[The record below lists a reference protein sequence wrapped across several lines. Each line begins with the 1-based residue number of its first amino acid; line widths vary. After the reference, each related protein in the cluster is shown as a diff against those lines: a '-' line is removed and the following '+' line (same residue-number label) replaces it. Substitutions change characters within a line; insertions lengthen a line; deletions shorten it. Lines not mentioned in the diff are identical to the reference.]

1 MVGQCTTIGH
11 LPQPAE
17 SNAAAP
23 DDVPMILLSAR
34 DLTRQFD
41 ADPVF
46 SGLGLEVRAGD
57 RIGLVG
63 PNGCGKTTLL
73 NILAGLDDADSGV
86 IESPRSTRIGLLEQ
100 QPDSAT
106 DRSLWDE
113 AAMGLEWLYQLQRE
127 AETLAEQIGDGASE
141 TVLKRYDTVHAALEQ
156 HGGFQIDHRVAEVLE
171 GIGFTA
177 DEFQRPLTTFS
188 GGQQARASLAKL
200 LLTDPDVMLLDEP
213 TNHLDIAATEW
224 LESFLT
230 RARSAMI
237 LVSHDRFFLDKV
249 VTRILELRPDRLDSY
264 PGNFTAY
271 RRQRAQRQERLGKQ
285 ARRQQDLVARTEDF
299 IRRNQYGQK
308 HKQAAD
314 RVRKLER
321 LSDIEQIDDF
331 QVPPMT
337 FGEPARSGEIVVEA
351 LELAKGFGEPLF
363 EQLTLRVE
371 RGQRLG
377 ILGPNGSG
385 KTTLL
390 KTLLGELEPDRGSV
404 RLGHNVEPAYF
415 DQGLNTIPRD
425 LDLVEAV
432 RPPGNPDVTPGQLR
446 SLLARFGLTGD
457 IVLQPFGH
465 CSGGEQSKTALA
477 RLAALNPNLMVL
489 DEPTNHLDLWARD
502 GLEAALCE
510 FTGTVLFVTHDR
522 YFIDQVATHVLVIE
536 ADRCRIYDGNYSQY
550 LAFHENNDV
559 EPEDVGPVPRV
570 PSDPKPDSGPA
581 ATRPDSDRPGRQFP
595 YRKVSEIEA
604 DIIEAESRKEDL
616 EELMSDPEIHRD
628 TERMQQVVN
637 DYEIVRDE
645 LEMLT
650 AHWEEAIE
658 LN

>member
-1 MVGQCTTIGH
+1 
-11 LPQPAE
+11 
-17 SNAAAP
+17 
-23 DDVPMILLSAR
+23 MILLSAR

-41 ADPVF
+41 AEPVF
-46 SGLGLEVRAGD
+46 SGLGLEVQSGD

-63 PNGCGKTTLL
+63 PNGSGKTTLL
-73 NILAGLDDADSGV
+73 KILAGLDDADTGV
-86 IESPRSTRIGLLEQ
+86 LETPKSVRIGLLEQ
-100 QPDSAT
+100 QPDLEV
-106 DRSLWDE
+106 DRTLWDE
-113 AAMGLEWLYQLQRE
+113 AAAGLEWLYELQRE
-127 AETLAEQIGDGASE
+127 AQRLAEQIAAGASAS
-141 TVLKRYDTVHAALEQ
+141 TLKRYDTVHATLEQ
-156 HGGFQIDHRVAEVLE
+156 HAGFQVDHRVAEVLQ
-171 GIGFTA
+171 GLGFLA
-177 DEFQRPLTTFS
+177 DEFTRPMTTFS

-200 LLTDPDVMLLDEP
+200 LLADPDVMLLDEP

-224 LESFLT
+224 LERFLA
-230 RARSAMI
+230 RARPAMV
-237 LVSHDRFFLDKV
+237 LVSHDRFFLDRV

-264 PGNFTAY
+264 PGNFTDY
-271 RRQRAQRQERLGKQ
+271 RKQRTQRQERLGKQ
-285 ARRQQDLVARTEDF
+285 ARRQKELVARTEDF

-321 LSDIEQIDDF
+321 LEDIEQLDNF
-331 QVPPMT
+331 QAPPMT
-337 FGEPARSGEIVVEA
+337 FGNPARSGETVIEA
-351 LELAKGFGEPLF
+351 LEIAKGYAEPLF
-363 EQLTLRVE
+363 GDLTLRVE

-390 KTLLGELEPDRGSV
+390 KTLLGELEPDQGSV
-404 RLGHNVEPAYF
+404 RLGHNVDLAYF
-415 DQGLNTIPRD
+415 DQGLSSIPHD

-432 RPPGNPDVTPGQLR
+432 RPPGNLEITPGQLR

-457 IVLQPFGH
+457 IVLQHFGN

-502 GLEAALCE
+502 GLEAALCDFE
-510 FTGTVLFVTHDR
+510 GTVLFVTHDR

-536 ADRCRIYDGNYSQY
+536 EDRCHVYDGNYSQY
-550 LAFHENNDV
+550 CGFHESIA
-559 EPEDVGPVPRV
+559 EEVGE
-570 PSDPKPDSGPA
+570 SESTA
-581 ATRPDSDRPGRQFP
+581 EATRQSKPTSSSAAEGDESVGNKRQFA

-604 DIIEAESRKEDL
+604 DIAEAEVRKEDL
-616 EELMSDPEIHRD
+616 EELMGDPEIHKD
-628 TERMQQVVN
+628 TDRMQQIVT
-637 DYEIVRDE
+637 DYEIVQDE
-645 LEMLT
+645 LEMLI